1 MKKREA
7 DKVKAEKQDW
17 WEWQEMDHSIQDSI
31 QERKDWLKKNRKN
44 QAMITRINTN
54 IRELIFSF
62 SSVSFS
68 HLIEE

>member
-31 QERKDWLKKNRKN
+31 QEKRL
-44 QAMITRINTN
+44 TR
-54 IRELIFSF
+54 EEQEE
-62 SSVSFS
+62 SSNDN
-68 HLIEE
+68 ED